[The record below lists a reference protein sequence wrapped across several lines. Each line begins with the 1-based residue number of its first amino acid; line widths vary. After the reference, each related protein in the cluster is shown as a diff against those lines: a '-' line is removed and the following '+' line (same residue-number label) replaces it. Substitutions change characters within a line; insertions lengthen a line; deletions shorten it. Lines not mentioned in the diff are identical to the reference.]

1 MTRIGMTV
9 VLTEE
14 VAVCDSLGM
23 DLLIRGTQGVVKED
37 SGELIT
43 LETDKG
49 TYENIPAASIEF
61 LTEGKAA

>member
-1 MTRIGMTV
+1 MTV

-23 DLLIRGTQGVVKED
+23 DLLTRGTQGVVKED

-43 LETDKG
+43 LETGKG
-49 TYENIPAASIEF
+49 TYENIPAASVALLGE
-61 LTEGKAA
+61 EDAAA